1 MRLRVSFTGKSR
13 LQASG
18 FEPGFSAP
26 GSRAPFQAEGASA
39 EPSIQ
44 LSQIHETK
52 GSSMSCFY
60 ISLVPYRSACIFH
73 SPSRETHIGYTQRTN
88 PHAKAQLMQIHS
100 TRHASSRVCGLGVE
114 LRELARCSHMHGFQF
129 RLSCSAL
136 RARTC
141 SCQPRPSM
149 GLALSTYLNRRI
161 THLFLG
167 TYIWTPK
174 HSEIV
179 VSIDSGNLSTLISNR
194 KNANP
199 EL

>member
-1 MRLRVSFTGKSR
+1 MLRSSVVWGSRFRCGLGFRLLVSLGFRHRVSS
-13 LQASG
+13 
-18 FEPGFSAP
+18 P
-26 GSRAPFQAEGASA
+26 GSQHPEAERPFKPKALLQSLQSNF
-39 EPSIQ
+39 P
-44 LSQIHETK
+44 QIHETK

-167 TYIWTPK
+167 TYIWTPNTVK
-174 HSEIV
+174 
-179 VSIDSGNLSTLISNR
+179 
-194 KNANP
+194 
-199 EL
+199 